1 MSTDIKANVKQEIK
15 RLVAAS
21 YNLPKIA
28 IQYIAG
34 LYFSFNLGRYFIQFD
49 LLRLAR
55 ITKNVS
61 LSRKVHKS
69 AAMYKFHF
77 MVSFRS

>member
-1 MSTDIKANVKQEIK
+1 MSTDIKADVKQEIK

-21 YNLPKIA
+21 YNLPKIE

-49 LLRLAR
+49 LLNV
-55 ITKNVS
+55 TKVS
-61 LSRKVHKS
+61 LSGWLGSLKI
-69 AAMYKFHF
+69 
-77 MVSFRS
+77 